1 MRLDE
6 KKLQDEK
13 IYEKIEKMKK
23 KKRGK
28 KKQIKTHDH
37 MTLWMW
43 HLRDNL
49 HESVY
54 IVGAQPWDENR
65 ILRWSECRKT
75 TRKHTT

>member
-13 IYEKIEKMKK
+13 IYEKIEKMK

-54 IVGAQPWDENR
+54 IVGAQP
-65 ILRWSECRKT
+65 
-75 TRKHTT
+75 